1 MHGKTQLRWIAE
13 AEARCLKDLA
23 VSQGD
28 RVTSAIE
35 AARPDIP
42 PFWRM
47 WLARTM
53 SRVSLS
59 DKHRAVP
66 EQDRR
71 R

>member
-1 MHGKTQLRWIAE
+1 MRGKTQLRWIAE

-23 VSQGD
+23 VIQGD

-35 AARPDIP
+35 AARPDIS
-42 PFWRM
+42 PFWRI
-47 WLARTM
+47 WLAKTM

-59 DKHRAVP
+59 EKPPATP